1 MGTSKYTPVQTGTGL
16 QTDTLV
22 HAWSPGTEIT
32 VRSVTHNDK
41 NQETNRGIFC
51 PENPKERR
59 FHGTYVLEPRVR
71 DFASGF
77 TSMTRVRSFLVFRL
91 KFGQPKHCKRSIE
104 AKQEG

>member
-1 MGTSKYTPVQTGTGL
+1 MLRLAKKPNRVTIDIGFGSGFFFVMDTYFPRLNTPVQTGTGL

-22 HAWSPGTEIT
+22 HAGTEIT

-59 FHGTYVLEPRVR
+59 FHGTYLSHEFGILPADSPR
-71 DFASGF
+71 
-77 TSMTRVRSFLVFRL
+77 
-91 KFGQPKHCKRSIE
+91 
-104 AKQEG
+104 